1 MALDIIFEIAQLLV
15 TLSPLTLFV
24 CGLVAALWL
33 IERMTDVVLSDITK
47 WIKTVGYLGIFF
59 GIFSFV
65 TAIGGLIFIYKNGS
79 QQNFDISTVGILF
92 LVGLVLSLRQVR
104 YIRFGSYISLFGS
117 LIVLS
122 IIYWSYTNDIFI
134 PGLTSI
140 LLIAIVSAA
149 RIIDDFTYVLGSIFS
164 IPLVSVAIGVIAIIA
179 SVLALFNLTFLSL
192 FTLFFSI

>member
-179 SVLALFNLTFLSL
+179 SALALFNLTFLSL